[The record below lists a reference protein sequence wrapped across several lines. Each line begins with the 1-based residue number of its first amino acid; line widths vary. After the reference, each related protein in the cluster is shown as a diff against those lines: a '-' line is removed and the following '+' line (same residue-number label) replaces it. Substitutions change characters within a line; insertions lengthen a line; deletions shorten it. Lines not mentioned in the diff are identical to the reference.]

1 MSAWDIEDSRKDEEL
16 FQAWLDGEGGSFEHL
31 FARYQGRLYKVILGW
46 TRNPHLSQDL
56 FQETWVRVIEH
67 KHHFDPQRKF
77 SSWVFSIA
85 LNLARDHFRREKRIQ
100 TEPDSDKIEM
110 LGTDQD
116 LHESLAARERISKV
130 QAALSGLSDLEREV
144 FILRH
149 FGEMSFAEIAQMLG
163 INLNTALSRM
173 HQASTR
179 LKKMLGENR

>member
-1 MSAWDIEDSRKDEEL
+1 VSALDAKDSRKDEEL

-31 FARYQGRLYKVILGW
+31 LARYQGRLYKVILGW
-46 TRNPHLSQDL
+46 TRNPHLAQDL

-67 KHHFDPQRKF
+67 KNEFDPQKKF

-85 LNLARDHFRREKRIQ
+85 LNLTRDQFRKMKREQ
-100 TEPDSDKIEM
+100 TEPDSDRIEM
-110 LGTDQD
+110 FSTAPD
-116 LHESLAARERISKV
+116 LHERLAARERMSKV
-130 QAALSGLSDLEREV
+130 QGALSGLSELEREV
-144 FILRH
+144 FMLRH
-149 FGEMSFAEIAQMLG
+149 FGEMSFAEIAQMLE